1 MSGAL
6 WNEKNANAIANRR
19 TIQGARRSMIRES
32 LSRQTGRYVF
42 TDGSSVAGSAKS
54 SSNPHFGDLLYMAP
68 TRENMDVTAMVKSLR
83 VGTQDEPEGTQ
94 RSRASQEWRQADS
107 STARRPESTLT
118 ERCEALSVRSAWPT
132 ERITDALTKL
142 EGEKAAIEA
151 TLARLD
157 AVIEAEETRKES
169 CKRILQGGR
178 GTAQAAYMDL
188 QRRQCDTF
196 LQ

>member
-68 TRENMDVTAMVKSLR
+68 TRENMDVTAMLKSLR

-94 RSRASQEWRQADS
+94 RSRASQEFEVPLAVKKLDGTLL
-107 STARRPESTLT
+107 STSTPSLQ
-118 ERCEALSVRSAWPT
+118 CVRS
-132 ERITDALTKL
+132 
-142 EGEKAAIEA
+142 
-151 TLARLD
+151 
-157 AVIEAEETRKES
+157 VI
-169 CKRILQGGR
+169 
-178 GTAQAAYMDL
+178 
-188 QRRQCDTF
+188 
-196 LQ
+196 